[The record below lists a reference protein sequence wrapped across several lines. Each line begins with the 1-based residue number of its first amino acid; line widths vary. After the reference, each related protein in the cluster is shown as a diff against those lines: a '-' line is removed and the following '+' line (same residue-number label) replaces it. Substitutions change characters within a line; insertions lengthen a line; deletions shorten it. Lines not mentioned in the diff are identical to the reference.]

1 MFTRRENNIMATL
14 TKSELMKRVEA
25 TPVAEADEWDL
36 QLLKE
41 IDEEN
46 DTSESIL
53 LDELRVKHECSGKIA
68 VRVPKSLHFELLQ
81 QAKENGVSLNQFIV
95 YKLAKG

>member
-1 MFTRRENNIMATL
+1 MATL
-14 TKSELMKRVEA
+14 TKSELKKRVEA
-25 TPVAEADEWDL
+25 TPIAKPDEWDL
-36 QLLKE
+36 QFIKE

-46 DTSESIL
+46 DISEGVS
-53 LDELRVKHECSGKIA
+53 LDELRTKHKCSGRIA
-68 VRVPKSLHFELLQ
+68 VRVPKTLHFELLK